1 MIRFFR
7 GSGAGPATLLVL
19 LAAALWAE
27 YFISPP
33 GVLQSLGGEPMPL
46 WKLVFDSLNGMPLV
60 AVIVSFA
67 LMIIVSVLMT
77 RFNTSVFFIP
87 RRTLFPGLFF
97 ILFYSAFPGE
107 MVLNPVLPATLLIV
121 TGLWRMVSSYR
132 VNGMA
137 FNFFDA
143 SFLISL
149 AAMFY
154 AGSLWF
160 VLLAL
165 IGAMVLRKPDI
176 REISLSL
183 VGALLPWLILYAVW
197 YVTGGSI
204 SELTETIRHNL
215 FDKMPS
221 VYWSRTLIILLCVI
235 ALNFLP
241 GLFYLFREMP
251 TMKIKS
257 RKTFELLMW
266 LLAICAAAYL
276 FVPAVSVELNVL
288 AAVPVSF
295 IMANY
300 CVFTRRVAITEIMF
314 WLMVMM
320 IVIMRVWPY

>member
-7 GSGAGPATLLVL
+7 GSGAGQTTVL
-19 LAAALWAE
+19 IIFAAALWAE

-33 GVLQSLGGEPMPL
+33 VISQLPGGEPMPL
-46 WKLVFDSLNGMPLV
+46 WRLVTDALSGLPLP
-60 AVIVSFA
+60 AVIISFA
-67 LMIIVSVLMT
+67 LMIIVSFVMT

-107 MVLNPVLPATLLIV
+107 MVLNPVLPASLLMV
-121 TGLWRMVSSYR
+121 TALWRMISSYR
-132 VNGMA
+132 LNGMV

-143 SFLISL
+143 ALLISF

-154 AGSLWF
+154 AGSLW
-160 VLLAL
+160 LIPLAV

-176 REISLSL
+176 REISLTIA
-183 VGALLPWLILYAVW
+183 GAFLPWVILYAVW

-204 SELTETIRHNL
+204 SDLTETIRHNL
-215 FDKMPS
+215 FDTMPS

-241 GLFYLFREMP
+241 ALFYLFREMP
-251 TMKIKS
+251 TLKIKS
-257 RKTFELLMW
+257 RKTFELLLWM
-266 LLAICAAAYL
+266 LVICAATYV
-276 FVPAVSVELNVL
+276 FVPAVSIEVNAMV
-288 AAVPVSF
+288 AIPVSY

-300 CVFTRRVAITEIMF
+300 AVFSRRVAITEMLF
-314 WLMVMM
+314 WLMAVM
-320 IVIMRVWPY
+320 IVINRIWPY